1 MYFKERKWMEKS
13 PFAYLHPLSPSS
25 QIWFQNQRA
34 KWRKQEKTNSL
45 GASQLPSE
53 AGLAPSTNPDVAVS
67 GWGRGWGRGWGGAG
81 GGVTVWDHLIQIGTP
96 RGLCSLLRLVQFSS
110 VQSNSRVQLFATPWT
125 AVRQASLSIT
135 NSRSLLK
142 LPCKHWKFF

>member
-1 MYFKERKWMEKS
+1 MYFKERNWMEKS

-45 GASQLPSE
+45 GALQLPSE

-67 GWGRGWGRGWGGAG
+67 GWGRGHCLGPSYPDWNTSGALF
-81 GGVTVWDHLIQIGTP
+81 T
-96 RGLCSLLRLVQFSS
+96 VQFSS
-110 VQSNSRVQLFATPWT
+110 VQFSQTVESSSLRPHGLQYARLPCPSRTPGAYSNSPVNTG
-125 AVRQASLSIT
+125 
-135 NSRSLLK
+135 N
-142 LPCKHWKFF
+142 FFRKREGMDAWETC

>member
-1 MYFKERKWMEKS
+1 MEKS

-67 GWGRGWGRGWGGAG
+67 GWGRGWGGAG
-81 GGVTVWDHLIQIGTP
+81 AGLGAG
-96 RGLCSLLRLVQFSS
+96 RGAGLG
-110 VQSNSRVQLFATPWT
+110 AG
-125 AVRQASLSIT
+125 SLSGPIL
-135 NSRSLLK
+135 SRLEHLGGSVH
-142 LPCKHWKFF
+142 CSD

>member
-1 MYFKERKWMEKS
+1 MEKS

-67 GWGRGWGRGWGGAG
+67 GGGRGWGRGWGRGHCLGPSYPDWNTSGALF
-81 GGVTVWDHLIQIGTP
+81 TAQI
-96 RGLCSLLRLVQFSS
+96 SSVQFSS
-110 VQSNSRVQLFATPWT
+110 VKQ
-125 AVRQASLSIT
+125 
-135 NSRSLLK
+135 
-142 LPCKHWKFF
+142 